1 MAIDWSSTGSAHCR
15 CSNFGTLLKVVK
27 QYFILLHI
35 LPNLQLALNLTG
47 ESEDPLMV
55 TWDVIRKQG
64 ILNNTGMAMDRVPKA
79 GILLNYIHIFNALIL
94 GELEVAEQS
103 VQRMLSLK
111 LQRLNGNHF
120 SNYLFSVCDGLLG
133 FMLQIERG
141 VTKYKALAV
150 KALKVLEK
158 RSKTGV
164 VDCLP
169 ILRMIQALQG
179 TTLRQTR

>member
-1 MAIDWSSTGSAHCR
+1 LHQRNLHFTHAAPFDHQTNLRLSTGLPLAPLIADDR
-15 CSNFGTLLKVVK
+15 NFGTLLKVVK

-47 ESEDPLMV
+47 ESADPLMV

-79 GILLNYIHIFNALIL
+79 GILLNYIQIFNALIL

-103 VQRMLSLK
+103 VQRILSLK

-120 SNYLFSVCDGLLG
+120 SNYFFPYATG
-133 FMLQIERG
+133 FWDSCC
-141 VTKYKALAV
+141 
-150 KALKVLEK
+150 
-158 RSKTGV
+158 RSSEASQSTRH
-164 VDCLP
+164 
-169 ILRMIQALQG
+169 LRS
-179 TTLRQTR
+179 RP